1 MEMRHETTTFAQYM
15 FNVLDS
21 YNKEDEAVENKI
33 VVETLIPSVKG
44 SYNLIFEIEWNID
57 DQRWNIRNQDETQY
71 NVKSIF
77 LVNWFNKL
85 LDLKLIDDYNLEYC

>member
-1 MEMRHETTTFAQYM
+1 MELRHETTTFAQYM

-33 VVETLIPSVKG
+33 VIETLIPSVKG
-44 SYNLIFEIEWNID
+44 NYNLIFEIEWDVD

-71 NVKSIF
+71 NVKSNF
-77 LVNWFNKL
+77 LVDWFNKL
-85 LDLKLIDDYNLEYC
+85 LDLKLIDDYSLEYC